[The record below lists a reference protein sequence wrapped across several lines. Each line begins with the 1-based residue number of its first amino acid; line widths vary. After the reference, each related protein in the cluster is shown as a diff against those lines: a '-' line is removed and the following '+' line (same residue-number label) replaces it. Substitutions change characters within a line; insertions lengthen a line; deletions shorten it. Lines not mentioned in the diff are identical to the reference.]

1 MATMASVK
9 VFAPF
14 AAYPSF
20 ASVRNRNW
28 LRTDTSYK
36 PEGVEVTYL
45 NYPALPAI
53 SRPFNGLTCA
63 RTVLP
68 HVEREHVDV
77 ILSYWLYPD
86 AYAATIV
93 GKRLGIPVVSKVIGS
108 DLNVVGG
115 SSKWLAK
122 QTLMRSSMVLTVS
135 EALRDKVI
143 ALGIPADKVVTIANG
158 CDERIFYLRERD
170 EARTAVGF
178 ASSRKMVLYAG
189 RLDVLKGLRELV
201 QAFAVG
207 AMQTDAELVL
217 LGNGPAKQDLQ
228 ELAAKLG
235 VQNRVRFEP
244 AVPTERVALW
254 MSACDVFCLPSYAE
268 GYPNATLEA
277 LRSGRPVV
285 GTAVGGVPEQVGEGV
300 NGLLVP
306 PKDVGALAAALGAA
320 LGKDWDYAMIAAGN
334 SRTWNEVAA
343 ETLDVCEEAIRRNS
357 VAPH

>member
-93 GKRLGIPVVSKVIGS
+93 GKRLDEVARLLGKSPAEAVVDLVEMDHGNIGVARFGMSEEDVRLGLSKPWVALGTDCGGSVRIPASYCGIIGLRPTHGRVSDKGVLPFAPS
-108 DLNVVGG
+108 FDVVG
-115 SSKWLAK
+115 WFA
-122 QTLMRSSMVLTVS
+122 
-135 EALRDKVI
+135 RDI
-143 ALGIPADKVVTIANG
+143 ALFAN
-158 CDERIFYLRERD
+158 
-170 EARTAVGF
+170 VG
-178 ASSRKMVLYAG
+178 
-189 RLDVLKGLRELV
+189 D
-201 QAFAVG
+201 
-207 AMQTDAELVL
+207 VL
-217 LGNGPAKQDLQ
+217 LGKDT
-228 ELAAKLG
+228 AA
-235 VQNRVRFEP
+235 
-244 AVPTERVALW
+244 APTRLIVADDAW
-254 MSACDVFCLPSYAE
+254 
-268 GYPNATLEA
+268 
-277 LRSGRPVV
+277 
-285 GTAVGGVPEQVGEGV
+285 EQVEKPV
-300 NGLLVP
+300 
-306 PKDVGALAAALGAA
+306 
-320 LGKDWDYAMIAAGN
+320 
-334 SRTWNEVAA
+334 A
-343 ETLDVCEEAIRRNS
+343 ETLRPANGAPNQTSSPSGTRSRTNS
-357 VAPH
+357 R